1 MYNKYKGRLKKGV
14 KMLGSIVHIKSQK
27 ENNQSFGTG
36 FVFYRTKEGSYIL
49 TCQHVLDDVEIPVVD
64 NVEATITAPC
74 DFIDMAVIFL
84 PNIQLQPLAMQ
95 VDSCESLNVDVIG
108 FSVFSQNLTQKKH
121 IQAQLFKEPIELHA
135 NDSNS
140 FYRARKIKADNDFH
154 FSRGNSGSP
163 VICKQSGHV
172 IGMVSN
178 KEGNDIAYAIE
189 IAYIEKVWKE
199 IPMGLL
205 EKGAIKEHHHA
216 TPNGSTAPA
225 SKSRK
230 KLRYFVA
237 GLVSLMILA
246 GAYFLF
252 IDTNKVNNHFSC
264 QSTPRLLGQ
273 QKVDTICSIQ
283 SSTPLFNYALFQHSA
298 IKISLFEKNL
308 KNFNPDSLKLTERNS
323 NWYLTYSE
331 YAQVTQVPINDML
344 NIRQT
349 ADASSKIMHRVS
361 NGTLLKV
368 LSCKYLNKTSK
379 WCSVQYGKKIG
390 WVNSRYLKYVN
401 PHTLYNFHQNR
412 VNAKKALQEI
422 QKYGF
427 NAIKKIEG
435 SSYLVKKRNLL

>member
-1 MYNKYKGRLKKGV
+1 
-14 KMLGSIVHIKSQK
+14 MLGSIVHIESQK

-36 FVFYRTKEGSYIL
+36 FIFHNDENGSYIL
-49 TCQHVLDDVEIPVVD
+49 TCQHVLDDVQIPVV
-64 NVEATITAPC
+64 NNAEATIIAPC
-74 DFIDMAVIFL
+74 DFIDMAVLFL
-84 PNIQLQPLAMQ
+84 PNIHLQPLAMQ
-95 VDSCESLNVDVIG
+95 VDSCDSSNVDVIG

-121 IQAQLFKEPIELHA
+121 IQAQLFKEPIELHD

-140 FYRARKIKADNDFH
+140 FYRARKIKAHNDFH

-172 IGMVSN
+172 IGMISN

-189 IAYIEKVWKE
+189 IVYIEEAWKE
-199 IPMGLL
+199 IPVGLL
-205 EKGAIKEHHHA
+205 EKGDIKKHNHPTSNGNSS
-216 TPNGSTAPA
+216 TPV

-264 QSTPRLLGQ
+264 QSTQKLLGK
-273 QKVDTICSIQ
+273 QKIDNICSIQ
-283 SSTPLFNYALFQHSA
+283 SSSPVFNYALFQHRA
-298 IKISLFEKNL
+298 INSSLFEKNL
-308 KNFNPDSLKLTERNS
+308 KIFNPDSLKLTERNS

-331 YAQVTQVPINDML
+331 YAQVTQVAMNDTL

-349 ADASSKIMHRVS
+349 ASASSKIMHRVS

-379 WCSVQYGKKIG
+379 WCAVRYGKKIG

-412 VNAKKALQEI
+412 VNANKALQEI
-422 QKYGF
+422 KKYNF
-427 NAIKKIEG
+427 NAIQKIEG
-435 SSYLVKKRNLL
+435 SSYLVKKRNLLLHLVN

>member
-1 MYNKYKGRLKKGV
+1 
-14 KMLGSIVHIKSQK
+14 MLTSIVHIESKNK
-27 ENNQSFGTG
+27 NNQSFGTG
-36 FVFYRTKEGSYIL
+36 FVFHNDENGSYIL
-49 TCQHVLDDVEIPVVD
+49 TCQHVLDDVKIPVVD

-74 DFIDMAVIFL
+74 DFIDMAVLFL
-84 PNIQLQPLAMQ
+84 PNIYLQPLAMQ
-95 VDSCESLNVDVIG
+95 VDSCDSLNVDVIG
-108 FSVFSQNLTQKKH
+108 FSAFSQNLTQKKH

-140 FYRARKIKADNDFH
+140 FYRARKIKAHNDFH

-172 IGMVSN
+172 IGMISN

-189 IAYIEKVWKE
+189 IAYIEEVWKE
-199 IPMGLL
+199 IPVGLL
-205 EKGAIKEHHHA
+205 EKGAIKEHHHS
-216 TPNGSTAPA
+216 TPNNTPT

-237 GLVSLMILA
+237 GLVSLIILA

-252 IDTNKVNNHFSC
+252 IDTKKENTLLTC
-264 QSTPRLLGQ
+264 QTTKKLLGK
-273 QKVDTICSIQ
+273 QKIDNICTIQ
-283 SSTPLFNYALFQHSA
+283 SSSPIFKYALFQKKA
-298 IKISLFEKNL
+298 IEISLFEKNL
-308 KNFNPDSLKLTERNS
+308 KIFNPDSLKLIERNS

-331 YAQVTQVPINDML
+331 YAQVTHVPINDTL
-344 NIRQT
+344 NIRQN
-349 ADASSKIMHRVS
+349 ASASSQIMHRVN

-401 PHTLYNFHQNR
+401 PHTLYNFQQNR
-412 VNAKKALQEI
+412 VNADKALQKI
-422 QKYGF
+422 QKYRF